1 MIFPIHMTHPHD
13 TMFSMRVF
21 LHSSTSSYYVV
32 SLYTDE
38 ENKDKLKL
46 LDLGSQSNDPR
57 PYKDLSW
64 RNINIPE
71 YDKTTD
77 RLRDYYVTHYISE
90 YGILFTFSVGSSIH
104 IIVSVDLVQEV
115 CTIVNVPESLSS
127 GFRGIRNQL
136 WRGKLTF
143 CFVSEEKLNVC
154 VLEDYKNT
162 SGVTW

>member
-1 MIFPIHMTHPHD
+1 M
-13 TMFSMRVF
+13 
-21 LHSSTSSYYVV
+21 
-32 SLYTDE
+32 
-38 ENKDKLKL
+38 
-46 LDLGSQSNDPR
+46 
-57 PYKDLSW
+57 
-64 RNINIPE
+64 
-71 YDKTTD
+71 
-77 RLRDYYVTHYISE
+77 THYISE

-154 VLEDYKNT
+154 VLEDYKKHKWCDMVIPLPFLNQYPNLKKKNPRIHKGDEEDYLVYIEYT
-162 SGVTW
+162 GGKKIVAMFINLIRKY